1 MVKKNK
7 KNKNTIDLG
16 AQTFIRNDKKSTLI
30 RINDGAS
37 FRFAFYGNDRHLEKE
52 HNSVLQNYFARNLLD
67 PTNREHNSKRYW
79 AGQKYENMYEKAGIR
94 QRITA
99 SLKENLGN
107 STKEESMVSNLHSLS
122 EFRWVDK
129 EVGKLSEILWLVIIH
144 NKIATNKRMNE
155 LREALDSLIKIYDF

>member
-1 MVKKNK
+1 
-7 KNKNTIDLG
+7 
-16 AQTFIRNDKKSTLI
+16 
-30 RINDGAS
+30 
-37 FRFAFYGNDRHLEKE
+37 
-52 HNSVLQNYFARNLLD
+52 
-67 PTNREHNSKRYW
+67 
-79 AGQKYENMYEKAGIR
+79 MYEKAGIR

-107 STKEESMVSNLHSLS
+107 STKEESMVSSLHSLS